1 MIYLWLLSA
10 GLIGLA
16 CKEITWRQLG
26 DLITFIVVF
35 SVGLT
40 LLVLVVAGGST
51 FEKLFGLGVFMS
63 FIYLTA

>member
-40 LLVLVVAGGST
+40 LLVQWSLVVQLLKSCSDWVCSCPLYT
-51 FEKLFGLGVFMS
+51 
-63 FIYLTA
+63 